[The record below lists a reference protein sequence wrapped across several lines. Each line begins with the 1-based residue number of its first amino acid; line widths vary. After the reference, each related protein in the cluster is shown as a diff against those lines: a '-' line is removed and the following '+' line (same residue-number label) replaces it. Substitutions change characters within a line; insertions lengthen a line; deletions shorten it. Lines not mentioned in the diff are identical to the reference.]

1 MDVDADPKKDVGIAR
16 WMDDDGNPNS
26 IPGFPWSKAFA
37 KLSNPKISVL
47 SPKNQSA
54 YKSIGM
60 HYLTH
65 SLTLFESRSLKEH
78 MTVQEPDS
86 PGAQSSNGIFTV
98 RIIRPISLY

>member
-26 IPGFPWSKAFA
+26 IPGFPWSKAFP
-37 KLSNPKISVL
+37 KLSNPKISVFP
-47 SPKNQSA
+47 PKNQSA

-65 SLTLFESRSLKEH
+65 SLTLFESRSL
-78 MTVQEPDS
+78 
-86 PGAQSSNGIFTV
+86 
-98 RIIRPISLY
+98 

>member
-1 MDVDADPKKDVGIAR
+1 MLTPKKMWALQDG
-16 WMDDDGNPNS
+16 WMMTGNPNS
-26 IPGFPWSKAFA
+26 ILGFPWSKAFP
-37 KLSNPKISVL
+37 KLSKPKISVFP
-47 SPKNQSA
+47 PKNQSA

-86 PGAQSSNGIFTV
+86 
-98 RIIRPISLY
+98 

>member
-1 MDVDADPKKDVGIAR
+1 MAVDADPKKDVGIAR
-16 WMDDDGNPNS
+16 WMDDDRES
-26 IPGFPWSKAFA
+26 QFYSW
-37 KLSNPKISVL
+37 LSMEQGIPKIKQTQNFSFQ
-47 SPKNQSA
+47 PKNQSA

-86 PGAQSSNGIFTV
+86 
-98 RIIRPISLY
+98 

>member
-1 MDVDADPKKDVGIAR
+1 MLTQRNNVGISI

-26 IPGFPWSKAFA
+26 IPGFPWSKAFR
-37 KLSNPKISVL
+37 KLSNPKISVF

-78 MTVQEPDS
+78 MTVQEPD
-86 PGAQSSNGIFTV
+86 NGIFSV
-98 RIIRPISLY
+98 RIIRPISHY